1 MKGVVGEVSGR
12 VEREG
17 GPRTRREETISERT

>member
-1 MKGVVGEVSGR
+1 MRGVVGEVSGR

-17 GPRTRREETISERT
+17 GPRTRREGMRFERT